1 MSTGIGREHAKD
13 LLGGKINRES
23 KHLDGLKVLMDVIP
37 WDLLSKEQET
47 SLWHLFCRVW
57 N

>member
-1 MSTGIGREHAKD
+1 MSTVISREYAKD

-37 WDLLSKEQET
+37 WDSLSKEQET